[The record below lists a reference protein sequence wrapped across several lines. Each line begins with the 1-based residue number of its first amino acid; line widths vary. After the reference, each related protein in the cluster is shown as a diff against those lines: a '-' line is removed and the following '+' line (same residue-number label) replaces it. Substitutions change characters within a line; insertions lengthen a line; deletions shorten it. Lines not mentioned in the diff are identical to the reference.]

1 MIDLLE
7 IPVEIEVEIAKI
19 SNYHGSGLSSACVS
33 SRLVSGPKRCAEIAA
48 KSSSFRER
56 VGA

>member
-1 MIDLLE
+1 MIDLL
-7 IPVEIEVEIAKI
+7 EIEVEIAKI
-19 SNYHGSGLSSACVS
+19 SNYQGMHLVVPKYLSE
-33 SRLVSGPKRCAEIAA
+33 PKRCAEIAT

>member
-7 IPVEIEVEIAKI
+7 IEVEIVKI
-19 SNYHGSGLSSACVS
+19 SNYQGVHLVVPVCLA
-33 SRLVSGPKRCAEIAA
+33 RLVSGQKRCAEIAT
-48 KSSSFRER
+48 KSFSFRER

>member
-7 IPVEIEVEIAKI
+7 IEVEMVKI
-19 SNYHGSGLSSACVS
+19 SNYQGSALSGACVP
-33 SRLVSGPKRCAEIAA
+33 SRLVSDPKRCAEIAA
-48 KSSSFRER
+48 KSYCFRET